1 MRVTERMGNRQ
12 GSAIILAMF
21 LLVLLS
27 AAGMYAV
34 SLPVPVGENLQQ
46 QYLSAVARNMARA
59 GAHAAIARLPDVFP
73 DASPYIRRIPVGP
86 NAMGRYAV
94 TSRRTGRLDDAPGH
108 GREFPYGNYSL
119 VSEGSVSGVF
129 RGTFQVRAEVRFGR
143 VPGDRGEKSMG
154 PGPRARILKWEEKGL

>member
-1 MRVTERMGNRQ
+1 MWVPEGMGDRK

-34 SLPVPVGENLQQ
+34 SMPVHVGDSLQQ
-46 QYLSAVARNMARA
+46 QHLSAVARNMARA

-86 NAMGRYAV
+86 SAIGRYAV
-94 TSRRTGRLDDAPGH
+94 TSRRTGRVDDATGY
-108 GREFPYGNYSL
+108 GREFPYEDYSL
-119 VSEGSVSGVF
+119 VSEGSVSGAF
-129 RGTFQVRAEVRFGR
+129 RGTFRVRAEVRFSRLSGE
-143 VPGDRGEKSMG
+143 RGKESME
-154 PGPRARILKWEEKGL
+154 PEPRARILKWEEKGL